1 MSIIEG
7 IIDGGSGG
15 GGGPTTPPIGSI
27 GLGRW
32 TFNSSGSP
40 ASAGQISFNNVAPAL
55 ATELYIATVN
65 ADGEDAIDF
74 IDNTIS
80 AGTIIYVQS
89 NAAQDKAFSVKAQS
103 LSVAAGLATIVIDQF
118 ISTTSGLSNGEK
130 LGLTISQGL
139 SNPDD
144 IVQAIN
150 QSLGQNFW
158 QQGIS
163 NAVFVNDWSEDSP
176 ELAPYLAT
184 SGPNAGKWEVGTASP
199 LGTNLIV
206 VNTDRLSL
214 EGIMEREIAKIG
226 ELQIVAS
233 TRGDTKGVSMTAGV
247 GEASMT
253 SMVSSNTSG
262 RLSIECIFQSDDVTR
277 GAFDIQAADGF
288 FFSGV
293 GWALANPGSINTR
306 TIDINCDFI
315 FLQQSACV
323 IGDQC
328 QFFNSNEF
336 DMEAPFSSSLV
347 GFDLTTACVFGP
359 RRLSITQV
367 KTSSGSAAGQAAFII
382 DQDDGTN
389 IGTFSGERGE
399 SPAGN
404 RFITALS
411 DPAFNANPE
420 KSVNFDFDVDN
431 FVVTQRLAEVGIV
444 AGSTTTINTAGVPED
459 LDGTFILDFASTSG
473 FEIDP
478 SNGAIINKLRT
489 PATYKFT
496 FELSGNKVGG
506 GTSDFEIYANYKP
519 AGGVYAPISVDDGV
533 NSAPVKNR
541 NEFTAGADPGVLG
554 FSFTQRFE
562 NIDDEV
568 KIQIADIVDTD
579 DWVSESMQFIAV
591 RVG

>member
-89 NAAQDKAFSVKAQS
+89 NAAPDKAFSVKAQS

-214 EGIMEREIAKIG
+214 QAIMEREIAKIG

-233 TRGDTKGVSMTAGV
+233 TRGDTKGV
-247 GEASMT
+247 
-253 SMVSSNTSG
+253 N
-262 RLSIECIFQSDDVTR
+262 DKY
-277 GAFDIQAADGF
+277 GF
-288 FFSGV
+288 F
-293 GWALANPGSINTR
+293 
-306 TIDINCDFI
+306 
-315 FLQQSACV
+315 
-323 IGDQC
+323 
-328 QFFNSNEF
+328 
-336 DMEAPFSSSLV
+336 
-347 GFDLTTACVFGP
+347 
-359 RRLSITQV
+359 
-367 KTSSGSAAGQAAFII
+367 
-382 DQDDGTN
+382 
-389 IGTFSGERGE
+389 
-399 SPAGN
+399 
-404 RFITALS
+404 
-411 DPAFNANPE
+411 
-420 KSVNFDFDVDN
+420 
-431 FVVTQRLAEVGIV
+431 
-444 AGSTTTINTAGVPED
+444 
-459 LDGTFILDFASTSG
+459 
-473 FEIDP
+473 
-478 SNGAIINKLRT
+478 
-489 PATYKFT
+489 
-496 FELSGNKVGG
+496 
-506 GTSDFEIYANYKP
+506 
-519 AGGVYAPISVDDGV
+519 
-533 NSAPVKNR
+533 
-541 NEFTAGADPGVLG
+541 
-554 FSFTQRFE
+554 
-562 NIDDEV
+562 
-568 KIQIADIVDTD
+568 
-579 DWVSESMQFIAV
+579 
-591 RVG
+591 

>member
-7 IIDGGSGG
+7 IIDGEPGG
-15 GGGPTTPPIGSI
+15 GSGPTTPPIGSI
-27 GLGRW
+27 GLGSW
-32 TFNSSGSP
+32 TFNSSASP
-40 ASAGQISFNNVAPAL
+40 ASAGEISFNPL
-55 ATELYIATVN
+55 SLYISTVN
-65 ADGEDAIDF
+65 ADGVDATNF
-74 IDNTIS
+74 IESTI
-80 AGTIIYVQS
+80 GTGSIIYVQS
-89 NAAQDKAFSVKAQS
+89 NENPDRGFSVKA
-103 LSVAAGLATIVIDQF
+103 LSVTISPGLATIPIDD
-118 ISTTSGLSNGEK
+118 IIETPTGLGNGEK
-130 LGLTISQGL
+130 LGLTISQGY
-139 SNPDD
+139 STPDD
-144 IVQAIN
+144 IVTLIN
-150 QSLGQNFW
+150 TALGQNFW

-163 NAVFVNDWSEDSP
+163 NAVFVNDWSEDSA

-253 SMVSSNTSG
+253 SMISSNTSG

-315 FLQQSACV
+315 YLQQSACV

-328 QFFNSNEF
+328 EFFNCNEF
-336 DMEAPFSSSLV
+336 DMEALFSGSVV

-389 IGTFSGERGE
+389 IGTFAGEKGQ

-420 KSVNFDFDVDN
+420 KSVNLDFDVDN

-444 AGSTTTINTAGVPED
+444 AGSTTTINDSEEPTD
-459 LDGTFILDFASTSG
+459 LGGPFILDFASTSG
-473 FEIDP
+473 FDIDP

-533 NSAPVKNR
+533 NSEPVKNR

-568 KIQIADIVDTD
+568 KIQIADIVDDD